1 MSKNVSRAENQ
12 QETHYQMGILRD
24 YTSDTIRF
32 SPELA
37 TLLAFLFTDGG
48 VSKHG
53 VESWRIYFTNS
64 SLSAIKLFVKCMTNI
79 FGIASKRIQ
88 VKKRYGIHFIA
99 RVTSKEIGKYLV
111 DTFGTFRT
119 LRFEDGSYPS
129 TRLPL
134 DELIKSN
141 LIPSFL
147 RVVFSID
154 GGVKFYAGK
163 ESNGKYSLRKNVCLA
178 CYHPILRE
186 QYCFLIKKLGIDA
199 ANIHA
204 DNVIRIQGEKSVRA
218 FAENIGFIKGVT
230 VTNHSRFWVGK
241 EKNEVLRCLLESYE
255 NPRHFLKLFTNS
267 NDIVRTA

>member
-12 QETHYQMGILRD
+12 QETHLKMGILRD

-88 VKKRYGIHFIA
+88 VKKRY
-99 RVTSKEIGKYLV
+99 
-111 DTFGTFRT
+111 
-119 LRFEDGSYPS
+119 GSYPS

-204 DNVIRIQGEKSVRA
+204 DNVIRSQGEKSVRA